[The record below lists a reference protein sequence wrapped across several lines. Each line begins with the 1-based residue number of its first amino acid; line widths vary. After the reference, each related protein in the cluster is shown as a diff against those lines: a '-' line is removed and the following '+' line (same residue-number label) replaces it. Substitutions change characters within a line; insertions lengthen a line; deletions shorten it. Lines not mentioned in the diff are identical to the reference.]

1 MAVQPIPEGFHT
13 LTPYLAVDDAAAA
26 IDFYKQA
33 FGAEEQVRMPM
44 EDGKIAHAQLR
55 IGDTPLM
62 LSDPMEQSGVRPPK
76 ELGSPTGSIFM
87 YVDDVDATVEQAV
100 EAGATVTME
109 VQDAFWGDRW
119 GTVTD
124 PFGHL
129 WSVATHVE
137 DVPEDELAERAKA
150 SMSS

>member
-1 MAVQPIPEGFHT
+1 
-13 LTPYLAVDDAAAA
+13 
-26 IDFYKQA
+26 
-33 FGAEEQVRMPM
+33 
-44 EDGKIAHAQLR
+44 
-55 IGDTPLM
+55 M

-87 YVDDVDATVEQAV
+87 YVDDVDATVQQAV

-109 VQDAFWGDRW
+109 VQNAFWGDRW
-119 GTVTD
+119 GTITD

-150 SMSS
+150 SMSGTS